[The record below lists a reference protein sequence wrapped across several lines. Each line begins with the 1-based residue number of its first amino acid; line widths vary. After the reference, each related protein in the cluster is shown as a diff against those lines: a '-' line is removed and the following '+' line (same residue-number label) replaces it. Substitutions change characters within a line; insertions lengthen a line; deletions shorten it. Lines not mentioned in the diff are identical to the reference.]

1 MKVNVFITRKIPKE
15 GFKSL
20 VEKGYNLKFY
30 RDNIISRKELLR
42 EARAADALC
51 TMVTDKIDKEIIL
64 ANPGLKIIANY
75 AVGFDN
81 IDLKSA
87 SERRLPVT
95 NTPDVLTQSTA
106 EHTIALM
113 LSLARDIPEADRF
126 TKSGKFVGWSPNIF
140 LGSELKG
147 KTLGIIGMGRIGKA
161 VARIASEGLG
171 MKILYFNKKEY
182 SEVEKNGIKLASLD
196 KLLSNSDFI
205 SIHVSLNQ
213 STMHLMDTEKLS
225 LMKKGSYLINMSRGQ
240 VIDEK
245 ALVKALKMKK
255 ISGAALDVFEKEPKL
270 SPGLNRLKNVI
281 LTPHIGSATLEARKL
296 MAETISKNVV
306 AAINGEIPPNVVNKK
321 IYGR

>member
-20 VEKGYNLKFY
+20 IEKGYNLKFY
-30 RDNIISRKELLR
+30 RDNIISRKELLQ
-42 EARAADALC
+42 EVKAADVLC
-51 TMVTDKIDKEIIL
+51 SMVTDKIDKEIIF
-64 ANPGLKIIANY
+64 ANPKLKIIANY
-75 AVGFDN
+75 AVGFEN
-81 IDLKSA
+81 IDIKAA
-87 SERRLPVT
+87 SERKLPVT

-113 LSLARDIPEADRF
+113 LSLARGIPEADRF

-171 MKILYFNKKEY
+171 MKILYFNKKES
-182 SEVEKNGIKLASLD
+182 SEVEKNSIELSSLD

-213 STMHLMDTEKLS
+213 STMHLMDAEKLS

-240 VIDEK
+240 AIDEK

-306 AAINGEIPPNVVNKK
+306 AVINGEIPPNVINKK